1 MRPFFIIFVFT
12 NNLQMVI
19 HSNFKD
25 FILFLYVHISRAD
38 ENYDPNEM
46 ATIKKKVE
54 GLLDKDADIEK
65 RLYLAIREYNA
76 FDKSK
81 LPTLF
86 KDTFRHFG
94 EDDTIAKTSFYNDL
108 NEIILA
114 DGKVVDAETKALK
127 ALKEI
132 IELTGEK

>member
-1 MRPFFIIFVFT
+1 
-12 NNLQMVI
+12 MVI